1 MPKHSP
7 FVAILAVIM
16 LAGCKTAP
24 ERVVVPEIVKVPVRE
39 YVPVPDK
46 LTEPCVSPELNERTV
61 EAVVS
66 AANARKV
73 CEDRLNGQM
82 RQIRKLGIE

>member
-1 MPKHSP
+1 MPCRRTA
-7 FVAILAVIM
+7 VAILAVIM

-24 ERVVVPEIVKVPVRE
+24 ERVVVPEIVKIPVRE
-39 YVPVPDK
+39 YVLVPES
-46 LTEPCVSPELNERTV
+46 LTEPCVSPELTERTV
-61 EAVVS
+61 EAVVA
-66 AANARKV
+66 AANSRKV